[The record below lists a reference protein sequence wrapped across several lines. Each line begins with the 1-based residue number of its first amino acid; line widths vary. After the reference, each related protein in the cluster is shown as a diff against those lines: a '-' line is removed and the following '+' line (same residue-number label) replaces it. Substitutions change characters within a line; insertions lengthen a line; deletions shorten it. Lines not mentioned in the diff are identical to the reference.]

1 MSILW
6 GTVMVKQT
14 TDVLSDTIHK
24 IRKRI
29 LRLRDRKERIGEE
42 NTKAVLIDPI
52 LRALGWNVGELDE
65 VCREYRRK
73 SRDNPVDYALFLLRK
88 ECLFIEAKALEKDIN
103 DRKWILQTLSYATAV
118 GVEWC
123 VLTNGD
129 EYRLYNSHAPVP
141 ADEKLFRKFRI
152 SEPSDN
158 DYSLETLELIS
169 KEKMGENIL
178 KVLWRAHFIDGH
190 VKGALQQILSPD
202 DGSIVRLIKKKAQ
215 GIKPSEI
222 RESLKRADIQINFPI
237 MPIDLGPPKKKDK
250 TQKKPRSPKSK
261 VVDKSVNIID
271 LIAKGLINPPFQLVA
286 DYRKKRFT
294 ATIQA
299 NGTIRFGGKTYKS
312 LSTAAGM
319 ARSTIKKPPPGRKY
333 PQTNGWIFWKY
344 LDPKTG
350 DLLSLDFLR
359 KKYK

>member
-1 MSILW
+1 M
-6 GTVMVKQT
+6 MVKQT
-14 TDVLSDTIHK
+14 NDRLSETIQK

-29 LRLRDRKERIGEE
+29 LRLRDRKEKIGEE

-52 LRALGWNVGELDE
+52 LQALGWNIGELEE

-88 ECLFIEAKALEKDIN
+88 ECLFIEAKALERDIN

-129 EYRLYNSHAPVP
+129 EYRLYNSLAPVP

-178 KVLWRAHFIDGH
+178 KVLWRAHFIDSH
-190 VKGALQQILSPD
+190 VKAALQEILSHD
-202 DGSIVRLIKKKAQ
+202 EGSIVRLIKKKTQ

-222 RESLKRADIQINFPI
+222 RESLKRSDIQIDFPI
-237 MPIDLGPPKKKDK
+237 MPIDIGSTIKKEKP
-250 TQKKPRSPKSK
+250 QKKIRSSQSK
-261 VVDKSVNIID
+261 KPAKSVNIID
-271 LIAKGLINPPFQLVA
+271 LIAKGLINPPLQLEVE
-286 DYRKKRFT
+286 YKRTKLT
-294 ATIQA
+294 ATIA
-299 NGTIRFGGKTYKS
+299 SKR
-312 LSTAAGM
+312 
-319 ARSTIKKPPPGRKY
+319 RSSFC
-333 PQTNGWIFWKY
+333 W
-344 LDPKTG
+344 
-350 DLLSLDFLR
+350 
-359 KKYK
+359 